1 MSRIFSA
8 SDMGEVQSISLGNL
22 GQAASA
28 GVFQARFADGQQMS
42 RPMPG
47 IGHGASAHAGKSD
60 PLEQAKADAFAQGFD
75 EGVRVATE
83 SFTADEESMQ
93 RLALALGQLTPAIN
107 GTLSTIMS
115 SAVLRLVTQIV
126 GEASVDAE
134 LLAKRVEAVAAFI
147 EDGQNKQSLHVNP
160 QDLPLLQDQEFGFAL
175 TPDDNVARG
184 CVRLDT
190 ADGWIEDGPDI
201 QLSRLKTM
209 LDDMEGKG

>member
-1 MSRIFSA
+1 
-8 SDMGEVQSISLGNL
+8 
-22 GQAASA
+22 
-28 GVFQARFADGQQMS
+28 
-42 RPMPG
+42 
-47 IGHGASAHAGKSD
+47 
-60 PLEQAKADAFAQGFD
+60 
-75 EGVRVATE
+75 
-83 SFTADEESMQ
+83 
-93 RLALALGQLTPAIN
+93 
-107 GTLSTIMS
+107 
-115 SAVLRLVTQIV
+115 VTQIV
-126 GEASVDAE
+126 GEASVDTE